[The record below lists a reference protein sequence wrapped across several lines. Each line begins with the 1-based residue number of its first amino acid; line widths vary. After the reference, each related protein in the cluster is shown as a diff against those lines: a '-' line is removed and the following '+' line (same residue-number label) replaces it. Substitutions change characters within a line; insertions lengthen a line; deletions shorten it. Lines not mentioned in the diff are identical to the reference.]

1 MLKRTQIR
9 GRWQCNGH
17 NECKKKD
24 TQLLKYIP
32 IVRKRTGK
40 SISEL
45 KESLEN
51 ENYILICN
59 GINIDE
65 LLEMK
70 MLELQSIYLRVIG
83 KSALNFWIT

>member
-1 MLKRTQIR
+1 MAIMNVKI
-9 GRWQCNGH
+9 
-17 NECKKKD
+17 EKD
-24 TQLLKYIP
+24 PQVLKYIP
-32 IVRKRTGK
+32 IVRKSTGK

-51 ENYILICN
+51 ADYILTCN

-70 MLELQSIYLRVIG
+70 MLGLQSIYLRVIG
-83 KSALNFWIT
+83 KSALIFWIP